1 MGGGSPWES
10 RFPLAVVVPSA
21 DHVLALGCV
30 SHRGTGLDGDTTV
43 YTHSSPAAKDETVK
57 AKWTLGINKILE
69 CTFISFAYQF

>member
-1 MGGGSPWES
+1 M
-10 RFPLAVVVPSA
+10 AVVVPFA

-69 CTFISFAYQF
+69 STFISFAYQF